1 MDRFSY
7 KMIDYKVK
15 DQKLRIYKKD
25 EDGAILFQFFQIPL
39 EEMREFVNEMSI
51 HKDLWKK

>member
-7 KMIDYKVK
+7 KMIDYNVK